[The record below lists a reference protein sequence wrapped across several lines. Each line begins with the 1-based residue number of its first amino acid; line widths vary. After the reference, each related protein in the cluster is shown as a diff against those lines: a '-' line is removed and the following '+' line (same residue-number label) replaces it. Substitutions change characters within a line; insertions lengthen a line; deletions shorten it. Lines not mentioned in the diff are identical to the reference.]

1 MTPSTNADQPIIAI
15 DDLTRTFRGR
25 AALDRVNLR
34 VTRGTVLG
42 LVGVNGAGKTTLLR
56 HILGQLTAQSG
67 TVRVFGLDPVAD
79 LVAVLSRVGYLADSQ
94 ELPGWMRVGEFLAY
108 TGAFYP
114 RWDTTLSARL
124 CEQFGLDTRARIDTL
139 SWGQRVR
146 TGLAA
151 ALGHRPDLLVLDEP
165 SAGLD
170 PLARRDILQAVIRT
184 AADAGTT
191 VLFSSHLLDEVE
203 RIADQVALLDAGR
216 LVFCGDLD
224 TIRGRHRRLT
234 LRFEEPRRTPPA
246 LAGVLRWEG
255 EGREWTAVCWGDL
268 DELEKAAAGSGGR
281 IVDQGTPLLAELME
295 AHAGSHKALEEVR
308 P

>member
-1 MTPSTNADQPIIAI
+1 MTTTANADGPIIATE
-15 DDLTRTFRGR
+15 DLSRSFRGR
-25 AALDRVNLR
+25 VALDRVNLR

-56 HILGQLTAQSG
+56 HILGQLAPQSG
-67 TVRVFGLDPVAD
+67 RVRVFGLDPVAD
-79 LVAVLSRVGYLADSQ
+79 PVGVLSRVGHLADAHD
-94 ELPGWMRVGEFLAY
+94 LPGWMRVGEFLAY

-114 RWDTTLSARL
+114 QWDAALSAQL
-124 CEQFGLDTRARIDTL
+124 CEQFGLDPRQRIETL
-139 SWGQRVR
+139 SWGLRVR

-170 PLARRDILQAVIRT
+170 PLARRYILQAVIRT
-184 AADAGTT
+184 AAEAGTT

-224 TIRGRHRRLT
+224 TIRGRHHRLT
-234 LRFEEPRRTPPA
+234 LRFVAPRVTPPA
-246 LAGVLRWEG
+246 LDGVLRWEG
-255 EGREWTAVCWGDL
+255 EGREWTAICWGDL
-268 DELEKAAAGSGGR
+268 AELEKAASDNCGE
-281 IVDQGTPLLAELME
+281 IVEQGTPLLAELME
-295 AHAGSHKALEEVR
+295 AHTGNRQPLEEVR